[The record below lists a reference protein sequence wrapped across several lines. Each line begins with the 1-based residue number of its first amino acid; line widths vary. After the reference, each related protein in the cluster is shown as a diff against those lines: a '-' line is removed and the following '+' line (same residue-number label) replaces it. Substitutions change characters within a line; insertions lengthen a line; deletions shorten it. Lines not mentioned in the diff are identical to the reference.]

1 MEIQR
6 HKGFTLLEILL
17 VIAAIG
23 ILASIV
29 LIAIN
34 PNRQLAQARNLVRQ
48 ADINTIQKALE
59 QYLID
64 NGRYTNS
71 VSSTPGYICNTGTEQ
86 TGGST
91 NCSGRVDLREL
102 VPTYIAG
109 IPKDPQATG
118 TNTGYIVAN
127 QSR

>member
-1 MEIQR
+1 M
-6 HKGFTLLEILL
+6 L
-17 VIAAIG
+17 AAI
-23 ILASIV
+23 V
-29 LIAIN
+29 LVAIN
-34 PNRQLAQARNLVRQ
+34 PNKQLAQARNLVRQ
-48 ADINTIQKALE
+48 ADINAIHKSLE

-64 NGRYTNS
+64 NGRYPNN
-71 VSSTPGYICNTGTEQ
+71 VSSVPGYICNTGIEQ

-118 TNTGYIVAN
+118 INTGIYSFN
-127 QSR
+127 KSR